1 MAQQLL
7 SVDQLTNQQVLN
19 LFDVANSCLQQMD
32 SPSKRSHPLAGYV
45 LATAFYENS
54 TRTRLSFNL
63 AAQYLGMH
71 VVDLNVATASVQ
83 KGETLADTLGTL
95 AAMGVNVVALRHG
108 DEAIHETEALPVC
121 NDYDIGMLNAG
132 AGKRAHPTQAL
143 LDLFTLW
150 GQWQGELN
158 GKIVTMVGDIAH
170 SRVAASNA
178 KLLQRF
184 GVEVCCV
191 APDIWQPD
199 EVNPAFEQVSRFSNM
214 ADGLADVDAV
224 MALRI
229 QHERHGND
237 NAVNCFDVGDYQVN
251 HQTIKWAKPDVVVLH
266 PGPMNRGVE
275 ITSELA
281 DDDRFSLI
289 HQQVRHGVAIR
300 MALIAWALDKIV

>member
-7 SVDQLTNQQVLN
+7 SVDQLTNQQVLD
-19 LFDVANSCLQQMD
+19 LFEVANNCLLQLD
-32 SPSKRSHPLAGYV
+32 SPSKRLHRLAGHV

-83 KGETLADTLGTL
+83 KGETLADTLRTL

-108 DEAIHETEALPVC
+108 DEAIHQKEALPVC
-121 NDYDIGMLNAG
+121 KAYDMGLLNAG
-132 AGKRAHPTQAL
+132 AGKGTHPTQAL

-150 GQWQGELN
+150 RRWQGELN

-170 SRVAASNA
+170 SRVAGSNA

-184 GVEVCCV
+184 GVEVRCV
-191 APDIWQPD
+191 APDIWHPD
-199 EVNPAFEQVSRFSNM
+199 EHQPAFMQVSRFSNIS
-214 ADGLADVDAV
+214 DGLADADAV

-229 QHERHGND
+229 QHERHGD
-237 NAVNCFDVGDYQVN
+237 NPMQGFNVEDYQVN
-251 HQTIKWAKPDVVVLH
+251 HQTIKWAKPDVAVLH

-281 DDDRFSLI
+281 DDGNFSLI

-300 MALIAWALDKIV
+300 MALIAWALNKIV